1 MSYLFLVSPDVVG
14 TGSIIFYIARTFL
27 IGHTKTQRRI
37 TCTYVPCYS
46 NLHVKTGEQ
55 NQKRTYFAL
64 ETPGIS
70 NRGNSSTASTL
81 LFEIPGVSN
90 AATVRFWF
98 CFYVQIRT
106 AWHVRASSPA
116 PDLVSRV
123 VPLKVTRLSSL
134 VPRRSPVVSWINA
147 KDMTQTKGRIRY
159 PSRRQ

>member
-1 MSYLFLVSPDVVG
+1 MFVLCLGKRRDHSGRYRQYPAFVPTKSLQNLSFIGRAWPKFPS
-14 TGSIIFYIARTFL
+14 FYS
-27 IGHTKTQRRI
+27 
-37 TCTYVPCYS
+37 TY
-46 NLHVKTGEQ
+46 
-55 NQKRTYFAL
+55 QKNPNKNHPQVRAL
-64 ETPGIS
+64 C
-70 NRGNSSTASTL
+70 RVCCVL

-90 AATVRFWF
+90 AKGVRSWF